1 MHSSAPGKQQKLE
14 ECRPWKTHPVSNVFF
29 KLKTKWWWQQIINFP
44 SLQCAMFQSTCDAKN
59 CSSYPGHP
67 TLLAAPGE
75 HLQGRGPK
83 SEEASVGPDLNR
95 ISAKDIELH
104 RNTFHLTIQ
113 STPKSAKLGMFA
125 IILVSHHLPNHL
137 WSLLKV
143 TYVYI
148 YIHKSNREASPIS
161 TQRWHWLFGHRTW
174 HNSEDGDRR
183 DLLSPLKWPTTS
195 STAGLSDNE
204 GGNLHPNWSAE
215 TRNLAATRRQETQ
228 QPCKVGCLQSQWKF
242 GGADGSL
249 H

>member
-1 MHSSAPGKQQKLE
+1 MKVLKVPGDSSRGFFGGLFLLGVFWCEFNCNDLLTLDAKNDMHSSAPGKQQKLE

-137 WSLLKV
+137 
-143 TYVYI
+143 
-148 YIHKSNREASPIS
+148 
-161 TQRWHWLFGHRTW
+161 
-174 HNSEDGDRR
+174 
-183 DLLSPLKWPTTS
+183 
-195 STAGLSDNE
+195 
-204 GGNLHPNWSAE
+204 
-215 TRNLAATRRQETQ
+215 
-228 QPCKVGCLQSQWKF
+228 
-242 GGADGSL
+242 
-249 H
+249 